1 MITRPT
7 HDAPWPGTGYCTNG
21 TLIGVPP
28 SVRAVVGVTCIL
40 SMAGA
45 LLIIL
50 SYILIKEI
58 RTTTR
63 KILLHL
69 SIMDFMVAA
78 GNAIGVFI
86 NFDQYFSNLT
96 PVSSQVH
103 GACQAQAF
111 FSTYGTHSSIL
122 WTNCMAIYIYLH
134 VMQLPKVAWS
144 VYVFYVLNYGLPLII
159 SIWFLE
165 TGKFGYS
172 PYGGSGWCSVID
184 FDIKTG
190 QTHLFV
196 IIFANDIWVYLTM
209 IVVPLIY
216 ISLKVSFS
224 MIVIYHMA
232 DTIQL
237 WLSEPLGQLKNPS
250 VQISKKIWIIES
262 QYSTYG

>member
-63 KILLHL
+63 KILLHI
-69 SIMDFMVAA
+69 SIMDFMYAA

-86 NFDQYFSNLT
+86 NFDQYFSSLT
-96 PVSSQVH
+96 PVSSQVR

-111 FSTYGTHSSIL
+111 FSMYGTISSIL
-122 WTNCMAIYIYLH
+122 WTNCMAVYIYLH

-144 VYVFYVLNYGLPLII
+144 VYVFYILNYGLPLII
-159 SIWFLE
+159 SIWFLV
-165 TGKFGYS
+165 TKKFGYS
-172 PYGGSGWCSVID
+172 PYGGSGWCGIT
-184 FDIKTG
+184 DINIKSG
-190 QTHLFV
+190 QTYPLV
-196 IIFANDIWVYLTM
+196 TVFANDVWIYITM
-209 IVVPLIY
+209 VVVPLIY
-216 ISLKVSFS
+216 ISLKVSFNTWY
-224 MIVIYHMA
+224 VISCIIYR
-232 DTIQL
+232 T
-237 WLSEPLGQLKNPS
+237 
-250 VQISKKIWIIES
+250 SKIRPF
-262 QYSTYG
+262 